1 MLPSLSI
8 HMYPARANIL
18 NCLLASHKGICLSR
32 YSNPRIKPPE
42 RCNIQ
47 QRENKNMLQS
57 NNSVP
62 YAAFHDFSFP
72 SHLIPSFFNTVVSQ
86 SKQMTNNDTQE
97 KTKKGNR
104 YVVVL
109 MYPGQTERKCVTR
122 ESSSDSGGWISCRY
136 VPRPPLQG

>member
-18 NCLLASHKGICLSR
+18 NCLLASHKGICQSR

-47 QRENKNMLQS
+47 QRENKNMLQL

-62 YAAFHDFSFP
+62 YAAFHDFGFP

-97 KTKKGNR
+97 KTKKEIGMWLSWYIQDRQKGN
-104 YVVVL
+104 V
-109 MYPGQTERKCVTR
+109 
-122 ESSSDSGGWISCRY
+122 
-136 VPRPPLQG
+136 